1 MRKSFRYTLLLLLA
15 FFPLSGMM
23 AQQPAPT
30 IARLTVHDGDTMP
43 LIVLPEVWVWGPI
56 EFKNKSEERKYN
68 RLIRNVKRVYPYA
81 KLAGKMLK
89 EYEEI
94 LIAAESDAERRRI
107 MRRAEAELKEEYG
120 EELKRLTF
128 SQGHILIKLVDRE
141 TGNSTY
147 NLVEELRGKFLAF
160 FWQNFARIF
169 GYNLKDKYDPT
180 GRDKDIENIVLMI
193 ESGAL

>member
-1 MRKSFRYTLLLLLA
+1 MRRSFIIFLFVLVGLATSLPLLA
-15 FFPLSGMM
+15 
-23 AQQPAPT
+23 QQAEPT
-30 IARLTVHDGDTMP
+30 IARLTVHNGDTMP
-43 LIVLPEVWVWGPI
+43 LINLPEVWIWGPI

-81 KLAGKMLK
+81 KLAGKMLRD
-89 EYEEI
+89 YEEI

-107 MRRAEAELKEEYG
+107 MRRAEAELKEEYSD
-120 EELKRLTF
+120 ELKRLTF

-147 NLVEELRGKFLAF
+147 SLLEELRGKFLAF
-160 FWQNFARIF
+160 FWQNFARLF

-193 ESGAL
+193 ESGVL

>member
-1 MRKSFRYTLLLLLA
+1 MRKSFQHILLLFIAVLP
-15 FFPLSGMM
+15 FSEVM

-81 KLAGKMLK
+81 KLAGKMLRD
-89 EYEEI
+89 YEEI
-94 LIAAESDAERRRI
+94 LIAAASDAERRRI